1 MNRKTQ
7 TKKEAFAFTKKKKK
21 SSIKSMFFIFSLWFL
36 LPLKTK
42 RVVFFYANEIK
53 DQAYHVYEDKQKYY
67 ERCEAFKRIR

>member
-7 TKKEAFAFTKKKKK
+7 TKKEAFAFKKKRK

-53 DQAYHVYEDKQKYY
+53 DQAYHVYEAKQKYY
-67 ERCEAFKRIR
+67 ERCEAFKRKR